1 MDLLEVALGLASSCC
16 SKEQYMSPASQGDV
30 LPVWLA
36 SFQAASRFFK
46 GDKELWH
53 FARRMCVCPCLQ
65 HLPGSG
71 TGIYLS
77 SMDRKGSWFI

>member
-30 LPVWLA
+30 LPVWLVF
-36 SFQAASRFFK
+36 FQAAFCFSK

-53 FARRMCVCPCLQ
+53 FARQMGVCPCLL
-65 HLPGSG
+65 HLPGPG
-71 TGIYLS
+71 TRI
-77 SMDRKGSWFI
+77 